1 MKLDVSDLLKKEKA
15 DKELHLEIQE
25 ASFYDGNETIKF
37 LQPIKFNGTLSKIGD
52 MLTLNGTI
60 STLLELTCSRC
71 LEKFNYAVDMTI
83 EEQFTNND
91 EANRDDDIIFINSD
105 TIDITEI
112 IENNIIVELPI
123 KRLCREDCKG
133 LCHKCGVNLNSA
145 TCQCDN
151 DDIDPR
157 LAKLKDMFSTD

>member
-1 MKLDVSDLLKKEKA
+1 MKLDVSDLLKREKA
-15 DKELHLEIQE
+15 EKELHLEIQE
-25 ASFYDGNETIKF
+25 ESFHDGRETIKF
-37 LQPIKFNGTLSKIGD
+37 LHPIKLNGTLNKIGD

-60 STLLELTCSRC
+60 STMLELTCSRC
-71 LEKFNYAVDMTI
+71 LEKFSYAVDITI

-91 EANRDDDIIFINSD
+91 GASRDGDVIFIDSD
-105 TIDITEI
+105 TIDITEV
-112 IENNIIVELPI
+112 IENNIIVEMPI

-133 LCHKCGVNLNSA
+133 LCHKCGNNLNFA
-145 TCQCDN
+145 TCQCED